1 MGIPTEANESEL
13 VRAAAAGDRS
23 SFDALAGHHAPRL
36 LAIAFRMLGDRSDAE
51 DAVQN
56 AFASAWLAL
65 PRFDLNRPFSPWLTT
80 ITINKCRDAARSGRF
95 KRFFR
100 STTEFDAMVLADDQ
114 PDQQRQVAGAQ
125 LLAQVKQEISRLPSR
140 LKEPFVLV
148 VLEGQ
153 SQAEAAQS
161 LGISEKAVET
171 RIYRARKKLKD
182 KVATE

>member
-1 MGIPTEANESEL
+1 
-13 VRAAAAGDRS
+13 
-23 SFDALAGHHAPRL
+23 
-36 LAIAFRMLGDRSDAE
+36 
-51 DAVQN
+51 
-56 AFASAWLAL
+56 
-65 PRFDLNRPFSPWLTT
+65 
-80 ITINKCRDAARSGRF
+80 
-95 KRFFR
+95 
-100 STTEFDAMVLADDQ
+100 MVLADDQ